1 MGSHLTLRKEPE
13 YSDFIYEEIR
23 QCEEYALMNMITF
36 EAAIRNSEV
45 KKILSELDSASS
57 SQQLDSIFES
67 NDIYLD
73 LIRKLKED
81 YYLDYYEYHTY
92 AINKKDFLD
101 GHTPKSSS
109 LGEEIQAKA
118 NKIQAE
124 YEYVD
129 SKTAPTVIE
138 QVFLYKKY
146 NNRHL
151 HVSHDKDTSHTHHL
165 SLPLYR
171 PKMNSP
177 QANSSISIQVPMYH
191 IHPKDI
197 KAYYKRL
204 AEEHENLLKEVQE
217 YYEIK
222 ELFFDETEEKKNKS
236 EIYSKMFFVW
246 DYVQWWLEKYDGF
259 TPDMTAG
266 SLYYEIGQK
275 IGFDPHPDT
284 GRNAS
289 VEKYLENMKK
299 LINHTG
305 YKRFYEWEHSKK

>member
-1 MGSHLTLRKEPE
+1 MRKEPE
-13 YSDFIYEEIR
+13 LTDFIYEELQ

-36 EAAIRNSEV
+36 EAAIRNNRV
-45 KKILSELDSASS
+45 KEILNILDSVSAEG
-57 SQQLDSIFES
+57 QLDSMMEAYDVQAAF
-67 NDIYLD
+67 
-73 LIRKLKED
+73 RKELQED
-81 YYLDYYEYHTY
+81 YYLDYREYRAYMNTREL
-92 AINKKDFLD
+92 FLD
-101 GHTPKSSS
+101 RYTPKSSS

-129 SKTAPTVIE
+129 SKTTPTVIE

-151 HVSHDKDTSHTHHL
+151 HVSHNKDTSHTHHL

-204 AEEHENLLKEVQE
+204 ADEHENLLKEVQK

-246 DYVQWWLEKYDGF
+246 DYVQWWFKKYGSF
-259 TPDMTAG
+259 TPNMTAG

-284 GRNAS
+284 GRNAT

-299 LINHTG
+299 LINHSG
-305 YKRFYEWEHSKK
+305 YKRFYEPKK